1 MGENIIETKSFNFAI
16 RIVKLYKYLTE
27 NKKEYILSKQLLRS
41 GTSIGANVTEA
52 QQAQSSADF
61 INKMNIALKE
71 TVETRYWIRLL
82 IETDYLTN
90 EQGKSLLEDCVE
102 LENILASIIKTT
114 KERNGIWKKRI
125 VNLYNVII
133 TA

>member
-1 MGENIIETKSFNFAI
+1 MGENIIETKSFKFAI

-114 KERNGIWKKRI
+114 KERNGI
-125 VNLYNVII
+125 
-133 TA
+133 